1 VPNLICRRLSFAYDG
16 AERPVFTDLDLIIDT
31 GWRAALVGGNGRGKT
46 TLLKLLAGEL
56 LPDAGEVERGAT
68 CLLFGEST
76 VEPDDTAWAVAK
88 DMAGPFRAWEVEID
102 ALLARGDEPALA
114 RYGGIESEYRA
125 RGGYEIDA
133 RLARELDELA
143 VPERLRQR
151 PVGTLSGGERTR
163 CRLAGL
169 FAAEGA
175 FPLID
180 EPTNHLDL
188 SGRRLVAG
196 YLAAKPGFLLVSHDR
211 SLLDVAAEHVIALN
225 PDTVETHRLRY
236 SDWRRAMQG
245 RLAEQVRANALLR
258 KDIRRLET
266 AADARRAGAAAREAD
281 KTAGGRRRQPSERG
295 VDRGFIGA
303 RAARQMKRALAAER
317 RAARAADERRKT
329 LTDLESVYELKLAT
343 PPDPV
348 GSTVPLVRATNVTVA
363 RGSPLFAPLSFR
375 VDVGERLAVLG
386 ANGAGKSSLL
396 DAIAGELPTSSGELS
411 RPAQV
416 RISRVCQ
423 QPRWRTGHLRTHLE
437 AAGLDE
443 GRFRQIMA
451 ALGVRGAVLDQ
462 RLEQLSQGQ
471 LKKVELARSV
481 IEPAHVLLWD
491 EPLNWIDVDA
501 RERIEEALLA
511 ASVSMIFVEHDARF
525 VERLA
530 TRRIVLEVSAARP

>member
-1 VPNLICRRLSFAYDG
+1 MPNLICRRLSFAYDG

-68 CLLFGEST
+68 CLLFEEST

-245 RLAEQVRANALLR
+245 RLAEQ
-258 KDIRRLET
+258 
-266 AADARRAGAAAREAD
+266 
-281 KTAGGRRRQPSERG
+281 
-295 VDRGFIGA
+295 
-303 RAARQMKRALAAER
+303 
-317 RAARAADERRKT
+317 
-329 LTDLESVYELKLAT
+329 
-343 PPDPV
+343 
-348 GSTVPLVRATNVTVA
+348 
-363 RGSPLFAPLSFR
+363 
-375 VDVGERLAVLG
+375 
-386 ANGAGKSSLL
+386 
-396 DAIAGELPTSSGELS
+396 
-411 RPAQV
+411 
-416 RISRVCQ
+416 
-423 QPRWRTGHLRTHLE
+423 
-437 AAGLDE
+437 
-443 GRFRQIMA
+443 
-451 ALGVRGAVLDQ
+451 
-462 RLEQLSQGQ
+462 
-471 LKKVELARSV
+471 
-481 IEPAHVLLWD
+481 
-491 EPLNWIDVDA
+491 
-501 RERIEEALLA
+501 
-511 ASVSMIFVEHDARF
+511 
-525 VERLA
+525 
-530 TRRIVLEVSAARP
+530 